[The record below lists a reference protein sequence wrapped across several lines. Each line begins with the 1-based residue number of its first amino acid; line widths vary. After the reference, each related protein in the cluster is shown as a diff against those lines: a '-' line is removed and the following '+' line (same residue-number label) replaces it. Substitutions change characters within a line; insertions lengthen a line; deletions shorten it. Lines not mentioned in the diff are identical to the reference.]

1 MKSGSFTLVE
11 NQAGEAAAHRLDMA
25 LTQLIKFSY
34 YMNNEYDWF
43 GGFNEKENCVHIIF
57 SIIVVFL

>member
-1 MKSGSFTLVE
+1 
-11 NQAGEAAAHRLDMA
+11 MA